1 MKIFFLIALLW
12 GFAWSLNIEQAIER
26 AIKNS
31 DKIQEQNYLSSYASK
46 LSQAKISS
54 FMPQLDLNYIFSY
67 NTPNGVADYFLN
79 SFNLGVKYNIFN
91 GFKDYYA
98 LKDSKQNQK
107 RQSHILQS
115 SIADVILETKIAYIA
130 LLQAL
135 DSLQIAQEGKSLLE
149 AQRKKAQQFYKQ
161 GFRAKNEVLSVEVLL
176 ANALIVEKSAKLNL
190 EYSKN
195 KLENL
200 TASNLKL
207 NDNEDGDRLEDV
219 VINTDIVFDKKALF
233 KQVLLTNS
241 DYLALRSLV
250 VSAQNQIKIAKGS
263 FLPKID
269 IVGSKFWYFDGGNIA
284 RANYGLQNQARIVF
298 GWNLFDGLRTS
309 YSYQAQKFYHLS
321 LLSKINQYEK
331 DIKIQIN
338 KLINEF
344 ELAKEQ
350 YFLASVSLKQAEEN
364 YRITNNRYA
373 QNIAAYIELLN
384 AQLLLNT
391 AKTNLIASKYEIALS
406 LAKIERI
413 TNSYIPSY

>member
-1 MKIFFLIALLW
+1 MKIFFFIASLW
-12 GFAWSLNIEQAIER
+12 SFAWSLNIEQAIER

-91 GFKDYYA
+91 GLKDYYA

-107 RQSHILQS
+107 RQYHILQS
-115 SIADVILETKIAYIA
+115 SIADVILETKIAYISV
-130 LLQAL
+130 LQAL

-207 NDNEDGDRLEDV
+207 HDNEDGDRLEDI
-219 VINTDIVFDKKALF
+219 VINTDVVFDKKTLL
-233 KQVLLTNS
+233 KQVLLANS

-250 VSAQNQIKIAKGS
+250 ASAQNQIKLAQGS
-263 FLPKID
+263 FWPKID
-269 IVGSKFWYFDGGNIA
+269 LVGSKFWYFDGGNIA

-309 YSYQAQKFYHLS
+309 YNYQAQKFYHLS
-321 LLSKINQYEK
+321 LLSKVNQYEK

-413 TNSYIPSY
+413 TNSYILSY

>member
-1 MKIFFLIALLW
+1 MKIFFFIALLW
-12 GFAWSLNIEQAIER
+12 SLAWSLNIEQAIER

-67 NTPNGVADYFLN
+67 NIPNGVADYFLN

-91 GFKDYYA
+91 GLKDYYA

-107 RQSHILQS
+107 RQYHILQS
-115 SIADVILETKIAYIA
+115 SIADVILETKIAYISV
-130 LLQAL
+130 LQAL

-207 NDNEDGDRLEDV
+207 HDNEDGDRLEDII
-219 VINTDIVFDKKALF
+219 INTDVVFDKKTLL
-233 KQVLLTNS
+233 KQVLLANS

-250 VSAQNQIKIAKGS
+250 ASAQNQIKLAQGS
-263 FLPKID
+263 FWPKID
-269 IVGSKFWYFDGGNIA
+269 LVGSKFWYFDGGNIA

-309 YSYQAQKFYHLS
+309 YNYQAQKFYHLS
-321 LLSKINQYEK
+321 LLSKVNQYEK

-413 TNSYIPSY
+413 TNSYTPSY

>member
-1 MKIFFLIALLW
+1 MKIFFFIALLW
-12 GFAWSLNIEQAIER
+12 SIAWSLNIEQAIER

-46 LSQAKISS
+46 LSQAKISL

-91 GFKDYYA
+91 GLKDYYA

-107 RQSHILQS
+107 RQYHILQS
-115 SIADVILETKIAYIA
+115 SIADVILETKIAYISV
-130 LLQAL
+130 LQAL

-207 NDNEDGDRLEDV
+207 HDNEDGDRLEDI
-219 VINTDIVFDKKALF
+219 VINTDVVFDKKTLL
-233 KQVLLTNS
+233 KQVLLANS

-250 VSAQNQIKIAKGS
+250 ASAQNQIKLAQGS
-263 FLPKID
+263 FWPKID
-269 IVGSKFWYFDGGNIA
+269 LVGSKFWYFDGGNIA

-309 YSYQAQKFYHLS
+309 YNYQAQKFYHLS
-321 LLSKINQYEK
+321 LLSKVNQYEK

-413 TNSYIPSY
+413 TNSYTPSY

>member
-1 MKIFFLIALLW
+1 MKIFFFIASLW
-12 GFAWSLNIEQAIER
+12 SFAWSLNIEQAIER

-91 GFKDYYA
+91 GLKDYYA

-107 RQSHILQS
+107 RQYHVLQS
-115 SIADVILETKIAYIA
+115 SIADVILETKIAYISV
-130 LLQAL
+130 LQAL

-207 NDNEDGDRLEDV
+207 HDNEDGDRLEDI
-219 VINTDIVFDKKALF
+219 VINTDVVFDKKTLL
-233 KQVLLTNS
+233 KQVLLANS

-250 VSAQNQIKIAKGS
+250 ASAQNQIKLAQGS
-263 FLPKID
+263 FWPKID
-269 IVGSKFWYFDGGNIA
+269 LVGSKFWYFDGGNIA

-309 YSYQAQKFYHLS
+309 YNYQAQKFYHLS
-321 LLSKINQYEK
+321 LLSKVNQYEK

-413 TNSYIPSY
+413 TNSYTPSY